1 MKHTPG
7 QCLELTKGFPTKAHS
22 GAQAGLDSQP
32 RLTQERRLDWIP
44 NQGSLRS
51 AGWTGGAG
59 IISIR
64 AHSGALADSGS
75 RPPGPENFR
84 PGKAPGAR
92 LDCCLQKWGVTQ
104 TPQIYRLEQ
113 KPATNLEKRGLCS
126 ESPLK
131 LFVLALR
138 AAKNSSWT
146 LTRPRKNWLSQLLNQ
161 ILTHCEAQ

>member
-1 MKHTPG
+1 MLFHFKCLYSVSLRTQP
-7 QCLELTKGFPTKAHS
+7 QCLSTVCVNKFQILHPPCLGHELETHTWAMS
-22 GAQAGLDSQP
+22 GTHQG
-32 RLTQERRLDWIP
+32 IP

-64 AHSGALADSGS
+64 AHSGAPAESGS

-92 LDCCLQKWGVTQ
+92 LDCCLQKWGVAQ

-126 ESPLK
+126 ELPLK

-138 AAKNSSWT
+138 AARN
-146 LTRPRKNWLSQLLNQ
+146 LSL
-161 ILTHCEAQ
+161 